1 MKIVVL
7 DGHTLNPGD
16 LGWDG
21 LEALGECTV
30 YERTPPAEVV
40 ARSRGVEIV
49 LTNKTVIDRQ
59 VMEALPE
66 LRYVGVLATGYDVV
80 DVRSAADRGITVTN
94 VPSYGTESV
103 AQAVFALLLELVSHV
118 GLHAASVREGNW
130 ARAED
135 FCYWEKPITELGG
148 LTMGIVGYGAIGRAV
163 ARIARAF
170 LMEVTVHTEPPQ
182 EEPGTAFVG
191 LDRLFAESDVVT
203 LHCPLTPATRG
214 LVGAERLALMKPT
227 AFLLNTARGPL
238 VDEDALARALNEGR
252 IAGAGLDVL
261 PAEPPPSDCP
271 LLAANN
277 CLITPHVAWA
287 ARASRER
294 LMRSAVGNVTAFLA
308 GRATNVV
315 S

>member
-1 MKIVVL
+1 
-7 DGHTLNPGD
+7 LNPGD
-16 LGWDG
+16 LGWEG

-30 YERTPPAEVV
+30 YVRTPPGEVV
-40 ARSRGVEIV
+40 ARSRGAEIV

-59 VMEALPE
+59 VMEALPD

-80 DVRSAADRGITVTN
+80 DVRAAADKGITVTN

-103 AQAVFALLLELVSHV
+103 AQATFALLLELVSHV

-130 ARAED
+130 SRAED

-170 LMEVTVHTEPPQ
+170 LMEVVVHTEPPQ

-191 LDRLFAESDVVT
+191 LDRLFTESDVVT
-203 LHCPLTPATRG
+203 LHCPLTPETRG

-227 AFLLNTARGPL
+227 AILLNTARGPL
-238 VDEDALARALNEGR
+238 VDEDALAEALGEGR

-261 PAEPPPSDCP
+261 PAEPPPSDNP
-271 LLAANN
+271 LLTARN

-294 LMRSAVGNVTAFLA
+294 LMRTAVGNVEAFLA

>member
-16 LGWDG
+16 LGWEG

-30 YERTPPAEVV
+30 YERTPPGEVV
-40 ARSRGVEIV
+40 ARSRGAEIV
-49 LTNKTVIDRQ
+49 LTNKTVIDRR

-80 DVRSAADRGITVTN
+80 DVRAAGEKGIVVTN

-103 AQAVFALLLELVSHV
+103 AQATFALLLELVSHV
-118 GLHAASVREGNW
+118 GLHAASVREGKW
-130 ARAED
+130 SRAED
-135 FCYWEKPITELGG
+135 FCYWEEPITELAG

-170 LMEVTVHTEPPQ
+170 LMNVIVHTEPPQ
-182 EEPGTAFVG
+182 DEPDTVFVG

-203 LHCPLTPATRG
+203 LHCPMTPATRG
-214 LVGAERLALMKPT
+214 LVGAGRLALMKPT

-238 VDEDALARALNEGR
+238 VDEEALATALNEGR

-261 PAEPPPSDCP
+261 QAEPPPEGP
-271 LLAANN
+271 LLAARN

-294 LMRSAVGNVTAFLA
+294 LMRSAVGNVEAFLA